1 MLKGGE
7 RDFRGGLCGGLLV
20 PLRSRET
27 RSVRRTEAG
36 CVGLAGRAKQK
47 DPVGKDIWDEAS
59 KVRSEGPLATG
70 GWVTTGRQPRG
81 GEVGFDSL
89 PAPLRGVGPLM
100 STPAA

>member
-36 CVGLAGRAKQK
+36 CVGLAGRAQWERTF
-47 DPVGKDIWDEAS
+47 GTRRA
-59 KVRSEGPLATG
+59 RSDLRGPWPLVDG
-70 GWVTTGRQPRG
+70 SPLGDNL
-81 GEVGFDSL
+81 EVGRLGLIRCQRLSVVWD
-89 PAPLRGVGPLM
+89 P
-100 STPAA
+100 